1 MRINPVYHKELKIS
15 VRTRKMAFIIFS
27 YNLLLSL
34 IGLFSFY
41 LSFDDAMTY
50 NYVNYSNILSIYTTI
65 AVIEIGLVLFI
76 VPGFTSS
83 AISGERERQT
93 LEILLTTKL
102 KPMEIILGKL
112 SASISSLILLV
123 LSSLPVL
130 SIVFAVGGI
139 GILDLLQLM
148 FLAIVTAIF
157 IGSIGIFFS
166 TVFKKTTLATIFTYG
181 SVVFLVVGT
190 AAIVLGI
197 YLVLELNLR
206 NQTSPEGVYLSPDV
220 GNVILILLINP
231 MVTMVAMV
239 MDQFGN
245 YIEFNEL
252 LGQYGQ
258 GYPFIVE
265 NWFVIS
271 IMIQLILSIGII
283 YWSAKL
289 LDPLRKRRIV
299 KKS

>member
-166 TVFKKTTLATIFTYG
+166 TVFKKTTLATVFTYG